1 MDVQVE
7 DNHEHCRFA
16 EKCLSCEID
25 FSREA
30 AIKRKKE
37 KKNRQTEKE
46 NKPPPH
52 IIMLKNACALLNS
65 GGGVLRIKISGRDDH
80 FWQQLEKISQPF
92 EEKVTNMVKPL
103 TYNDVCDREV
113 GLKEIQLFIKAPQH
127 LCTLHSNLY
136 FAGDV
141 GTYEASSEQ
150 AVNMLQ
156 NLGKKFSNDVD
167 VPLKDLP
174 NLPKEFTYKEK
185 LGYHESRQ
193 TQFKYFT
200 QEDPL
205 LRSRC
210 QQDTVQKHIS
220 AFGNTIGGE
229 ILLGVTNHGQVLG
242 VDMKKNSQTKIE
254 EQVNSMIKNM
264 KFPVTPRRSVHWDI
278 EFIPV
283 SGDTT
288 TTQERAVVAIK
299 VAGMKNLGGV
309 FMKRPESYELLDH
322 DTIQD
327 IEFGQW
333 KQRMLSGSKL
343 ETDTKGI
350 TCWPILKQS
359 NGSETLKAMVQ
370 PSTARV
376 DAANY

>member
-1 MDVQVE
+1 MSNYYLLLITSIFHDF
-7 DNHEHCRFA
+7 RFP
-16 EKCLSCEID
+16 ENSLSCTIN
-25 FSREA
+25 FSLEA
-30 AIKRKKE
+30 AIKRRKE
-37 KKNRQTEKE
+37 NKNRQTEKE
-46 NKPPPH
+46 NEPPPH
-52 IIMLKNACALLNS
+52 KTMLKNACALLNS
-65 GGGVLRIKISGRDDH
+65 GGGVLRIEISGRDYD
-80 FWQQLEKISQPF
+80 FWRQLDKIWQPF

-103 TYNDVCDREV
+103 TYNDVCDRVV

-136 FAGDV
+136 FAGDA

-156 NLGKKFSNDVD
+156 NLGKKYSNDVD
-167 VPLKDLP
+167 VPIKALP

-185 LGYHESRQ
+185 LDYHESRE

-200 QEDPL
+200 QEDPI

-220 AFGNTIGGE
+220 VFGNTIGGE
-229 ILLGVTNHGQVLG
+229 ILLGVTNRSEVLG
-242 VDMKKNSQTKIE
+242 VDMKKNSQSKIE

-278 EFIPV
+278 EFIPL

-288 TTQERAVVAIK
+288 ATQERSVVAIK
-299 VAGMKNLGGV
+299 VAGMKNRGGV
-309 FMKRPESYELLDH
+309 FMKCPESYDLDH
-322 DTIQD
+322 DTIQVIGFD
-327 IEFGQW
+327 QW

-343 ETDTKGI
+343 ETDTKGLHFLFRI
-350 TCWPILKQS
+350 NRL
-359 NGSETLKAMVQ
+359 LF
-370 PSTARV
+370 
-376 DAANY
+376 

>member
-1 MDVQVE
+1 MSNYYLLLITSIFHDF
-7 DNHEHCRFA
+7 RFPG
-16 EKCLSCEID
+16 KSLSCKID
-25 FSREA
+25 FSRQA

-46 NKPPPH
+46 NNTPPH
-52 IIMLKNACALLNS
+52 KIILKNACALLNS
-65 GGGVLRIKISGRDDH
+65 GGGVLKIEISYRGDD
-80 FWQQLEKISQPF
+80 FWQQLEKIWQPF
-92 EEKVTNMVKPL
+92 EEKGTNMVKPL
-103 TYNDVCDREV
+103 TYNDVFYHRVV
-113 GLKEIQLFIKAPQH
+113 GKKEIQLFIKAPQH
-127 LCTLHSNLY
+127 LCTLESNLY
-136 FAGDV
+136 FAGDA

-167 VPLKDLP
+167 VALKDLP

-185 LGYHESRQ
+185 LDYHESRQ

-200 QEDPL
+200 QEDPI

-210 QQDTVQKHIS
+210 QQDTVQKQIS

-229 ILLGVTNHGQVLG
+229 ILLGVTNHGEVLG
-242 VDMKKNSQTKIE
+242 VDMKKNRQNKIE

-288 TTQERAVVAIK
+288 TTTTTTQERAVVVMK
-299 VAGMKNLGGV
+299 VAGMKNRGGV
-309 FMKRPESYELLDH
+309 FMKRPESYEWLDH
-322 DTIQD
+322 DTIQVIGFD
-327 IEFGQW
+327 QW

-343 ETDTKGI
+343 EQIPKI
-350 TCWPILKQS
+350 C
-359 NGSETLKAMVQ
+359 AFV
-370 PSTARV
+370 
-376 DAANY
+376 